1 MGVNMAK
8 ARPKRRPTRRVTVQK
23 PVAKPPQTKNS
34 IRIRMYRQG
43 LGDCFLVGLPKDDHS
58 LFWMMIDCGVILGT
72 KDPETKMKAVVK
84 DIIQQTTG
92 RIDLL
97 IVTHEHWD
105 HLSGFIQAQDL
116 FNANDQRG
124 TSGKLSIEEIWFAW
138 TEDPNDELAKSLRH
152 DREQRLQKLTAFV
165 GAMSRPQTLSRDDE
179 ETRADVSR
187 MTDGIAEVLSFFGA
201 REDKKSANSTTA
213 ALDFVRTLSNKI
225 RYCRPADEPKILPE
239 VPGARIYVLGPPHE
253 QTMLRKTDSKTEVYH
268 LADAGAAL
276 SFFAAAAQ
284 ALEPVA
290 EDENREEVRDEFDR
304 NQPFDCAY
312 RRSLDVLRTDLA
324 QGNQP
329 VDAIWEFFY
338 RYYFGKTPDLIPG
351 DQSWRRIDTTWFDS
365 AAEFALQLD
374 SATNNTS
381 LVLAIELIKSG
392 RVLLF
397 VGDAQAGNWL
407 SWQDLSWKIGDKKVT
422 GADLLQRTH
431 FYKVGHHGSHN
442 ATLKSKGLEL
452 MPTDDFVAFIPVD
465 HKMALKKGWAKMPL
479 PKLVDELELRTKGR
493 LVRADQP
500 YEGPHFPALSQS
512 DLFHEWQVSI
522 D

>member
-1 MGVNMAK
+1 MAK
-8 ARPKRRPTRRVTVQK
+8 ARPKRRPRRRVSAQK
-23 PVAKPPQTKNS
+23 AVAKPAQTKNS

-124 TSGKLSIEEIWFAW
+124 TPGKLSIEEVWFAW
-138 TEDPNDELAKSLRH
+138 TEDPNDELAKSLRR

-165 GAMSRPQTLSRDDE
+165 GAMSRPQTFSRYDE
-179 ETRADVSR
+179 EIRADVSR
-187 MTDGIAEVLSFFGA
+187 MTDGIAEVLSFFGV
-201 REDKKSANSTTA
+201 RENRKSTNSTTA

-225 RYCRPADEPKILPE
+225 RYCRPADEPKVLPE
-239 VPGARIYVLGPPHE
+239 VAGARIYVFGPPQE
-253 QTMLRKTDSKTEVYH
+253 QAMLRKTDSKTEVYH
-268 LADAGAAL
+268 LADAGTAL
-276 SFFAAAAQ
+276 SFFAAATQ
-284 ALEPVA
+284 VLEPMA
-290 EDENREEVRDEFDR
+290 EDENPQDVRDEFDR
-304 NQPFDCAY
+304 NQPFDGAY
-312 RRSLDVLRTDLA
+312 RRPLSVLRNLA
-324 QGNQP
+324 RGDQP
-329 VDAIWEFFY
+329 VDATWEFFY

-351 DQSWRRIDTTWFDS
+351 DQFWRRIDATWFDS

-381 LVLAIELIKSG
+381 LVIAIELIKSG
-392 RVLLF
+392 KVLLF
-397 VGDAQAGNWL
+397 VGDAQVGNWL

-422 GADLLQRTH
+422 ATDLLRRTH

-442 ATLKSKGLEL
+442 ATLKTNGLEL

-479 PKLVDELELRTKGR
+479 RKLLDELESRTKGR

-500 YEGPHFPALSQS
+500 YKGPGFPALSQS
-512 DLFHEWQVSI
+512 DLCYEWQVSI